1 MNPLKQAIEAAE
13 FCIKHTYNAR
23 MKDED
28 IAIWSVGTSSKP
40 RITLQTLKVLIQAA
54 ESALKLEEAL
64 GVAEKAIQAF
74 SDGVAWNH
82 KKGDILLEG
91 SDPKDYWKNHIIRS
105 EKYEVPWKA
114 ATMLLEA
121 LSNIKSARGGG

>member
-1 MNPLKQAIEAAE
+1 MTKPLKQAIEAAE

-64 GVAEKAIQAF
+64 GVAEKALQ
-74 SDGVAWNH
+74 VAEKH
-82 KKGDILLEG
+82 MTLEDMLLPECPELGSALDIVRKALTQISALRGKEG
-91 SDPKDYWKNHIIRS
+91 S
-105 EKYEVPWKA
+105 
-114 ATMLLEA
+114 
-121 LSNIKSARGGG
+121 